1 MACFHF
7 KSCASIGY
15 KLGLLPT
22 RLVTEVPCGLAHHV
36 GKVTCFHFKSCVSYT
51 IANQTGFRG
60 SLLPGCLAHHA
71 GKKGLAFTARAL
83 LSLGLSQSIANR
95 AGFGASLWLEESI
108 LTYAPFAPS
117 SPHPVVF
124 CCWTLERCKL
134 RVHHTASNR
143 RTRKRMGKKFST
155 PWCKASPLGIESW
168 TSSLQSDA
176 LTTELSG
183 PLLF

>member
-1 MACFHF
+1 MGNSSKPHGIHGIFPM
-7 KSCASIGY
+7 KSYQIQWKSYQNLKGFMGFI
-15 KLGLLPT
+15 
-22 RLVTEVPCGLAHHV
+22 
-36 GKVTCFHFKSCVSYT
+36 FHFKSCVSYT

-95 AGFGASLWLEESI
+95 AGSRASLWLEESI

-124 CCWTLERCKL
+124 CCWTFWKGASCVCTTLPLTDVLERGWARSSTHHGAKRPL
-134 RVHHTASNR
+134 RESSPRPLH
-143 RTRKRMGKKFST
+143 FS
-155 PWCKASPLGIESW
+155 
-168 TSSLQSDA
+168 
-176 LTTELSG
+176 LTL
-183 PLLF
+183 

>member
-7 KSCASIGY
+7 KICASIGY

-22 RLVTEVPCGLAHHV
+22 RLVTEVPCGLAHRV

-124 CCWTLERCKL
+124 CCWTFWKGASCVCTTLLLTDVLERGWA
-134 RVHHTASNR
+134 RSSAHHGAKHPRWES
-143 RTRKRMGKKFST
+143 
-155 PWCKASPLGIESW
+155 SPK
-168 TSSLQSDA
+168 
-176 LTTELSG
+176 
-183 PLLF
+183 PLLFSLML